1 MVIQRR
7 HEAGPSPSRKLLRW
21 YAIPSDS
28 PGVKHRFLEAL
39 LEQRGPQSV
48 QWGKSAQGQKYPHAA
63 LGPGVAANEAS

>member
-39 LEQRGPQSV
+39 LEQRGHRVCS
-48 QWGKSAQGQKYPHAA
+48 
-63 LGPGVAANEAS
+63 GVNLRKVKNIPMQR